1 MKHFKASEIHCNGIG
16 GYGYQA
22 ARQHSETILGIVKEV
37 RNNLGIDAIWQK
49 IMELDGQG
57 DYHQGRRFLDIES
70 NATRLI
76 TGLGNYCYSYLE
88 SEELIEMHLGAIL
101 SNLTLE
107 EKTILVVDA
116 CRDCAGA
123 DHWYTFEKQWD

>member
-1 MKHFKASEIHCNGIG
+1 MKQFNASEVHCNGIG

-22 ARQHSETILGIVKEV
+22 ARQHSETILSIVKEV

-107 EKTILVVDA
+107 EKTNLVVDA

>member
-1 MKHFKASEIHCNGIG
+1 MKQFNASEVHCNGIG

-22 ARQHSETILGIVKEV
+22 ARQHSETILSIVKEV

>member
-1 MKHFKASEIHCNGIG
+1 MKHFKALEVQCNGVG
-16 GYGYQA
+16 GHGYQA
-22 ARQHSETILGIVKEV
+22 ARQHSETILSIVKEV

-49 IMELDGQG
+49 IMELDGRG
-57 DYHQGRRFLDIES
+57 DYHQGSRFLDIES

-88 SEELIEMHLGAIL
+88 SEELIEMHLGVIL

>member
-1 MKHFKASEIHCNGIG
+1 MKQFNASEVHCNGIG

-22 ARQHSETILGIVKEV
+22 ARQHSENILSIVKEV

-49 IMELDGQG
+49 IMELDGHG